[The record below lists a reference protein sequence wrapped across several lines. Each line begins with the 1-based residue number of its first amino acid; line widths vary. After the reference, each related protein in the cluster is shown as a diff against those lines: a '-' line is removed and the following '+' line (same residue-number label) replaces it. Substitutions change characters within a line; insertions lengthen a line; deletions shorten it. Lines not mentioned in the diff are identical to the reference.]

1 MDFPQ
6 KPPEMGANFNEI
18 APSNASVVFR
28 LLMQMQT
35 NAKRKSG
42 TFWLETF
49 YDATIWV
56 YFSVVA
62 LLANDAYWFSSRH
75 FIRQHLYDIAHWN
88 RHDEDSWEFYHLQ
101 KSKRPKL
108 RVEIIATIHKHIV
121 STARKY

>member
-1 MDFPQ
+1 MPYKQISYHYFTLKWISPQ

-49 YDATIWV
+49 YDAT
-56 YFSVVA
+56 F
-62 LLANDAYWFSSRH
+62 
-75 FIRQHLYDIAHWN
+75 
-88 RHDEDSWEFYHLQ
+88 
-101 KSKRPKL
+101 
-108 RVEIIATIHKHIV
+108 
-121 STARKY
+121 

>member
-49 YDATIWV
+49 YDATI
-56 YFSVVA
+56 
-62 LLANDAYWFSSRH
+62 
-75 FIRQHLYDIAHWN
+75 
-88 RHDEDSWEFYHLQ
+88 
-101 KSKRPKL
+101 
-108 RVEIIATIHKHIV
+108 
-121 STARKY
+121 